1 MLPDSMVG
9 SSARRLRLRRTRG
22 RVGLGLVAGLSVLA
36 GMTDAIG
43 FLATGDFVSF
53 MSGNTTRL
61 AVSLG
66 EGDFGGLV
74 RLSVALASFVV
85 GNALGVILARFSGRR
100 AAPILVCC
108 AMLLALSA
116 VWPFDW
122 NVPALVAAILAMGML
137 NAVVEQVNGVEQQG
151 RQQVAIDP
159 AQRLAGATGAL
170 ERHVRRRGARRPT
183 GTATGPRG
191 DGGERSAGGSS
202 RVAGTGDSAA
212 MADGLYGALSGHCGV
227 CRVPRRP
234 DESPERSAALLDLA
248 WNHSIGCVHTHLY
261 GVASR

>member
-137 NAVVEQVNGVEQQG
+137 NAVVEQVNGLPIGLTYV
-151 RQQVAIDP
+151 
-159 AQRLAGATGAL
+159 TGAL
-170 ERHVRRRGARRPT
+170 SRFGRGLGR
-183 GTATGPRG
+183 
-191 DGGERSAGGSS
+191 
-202 RVAGTGDSAA
+202 
-212 MADGLYGALSGHCGV
+212 
-227 CRVPRRP
+227 
-234 DESPERSAALLDLA
+234 
-248 WNHSIGCVHTHLY
+248 
-261 GVASR
+261 